1 MPEVIAPEARLRLKV
16 ELFRQIVVHVLFFA
30 VHEGR
35 HPHTRLHIRAPAVK
49 VEPPAGM
56 SVAAVCAVEPHNIEI
71 LVFHPDA
78 AKKTALAALL
88 LWRDVKHQAAHF
100 AEEFAAHIVK
110 LVVLFVESVG
120 VEKNH
125 LQEAIRHKLQRKRE
139 EIADGTEDLLPLG
152 IGVRE
157 GNERYTRGEVRRAE
171 EIRVAGRGI
180 AEDLSG

>member
-1 MPEVIAPEARLRLKV
+1 MSEVIAPEARLRLKV

-35 HPHTRLHIRAPAVK
+35 HPHTRLHIRTPAVK

-78 AKKTALAALL
+78 AEKPALAALF
-88 LWRDVKHQAAHF
+88 LWGDVKYQAAHF
-100 AEEFAAHIVK
+100 AEEFAAHVVE

-120 VEKNH
+120 VEENH
-125 LQEAIRHKLQRKRE
+125 LQEAVRHKLQRKRK
-139 EIADGTEDLLPLG
+139 EIADRTEDLLSLG
-152 IGVRE
+152 IGIRQR
-157 GNERYTRGEVRRAE
+157 NERHTLGKVGSAE
-171 EIRVAGRGI
+171 EIFVAGGGI
-180 AEDLSG
+180 AE